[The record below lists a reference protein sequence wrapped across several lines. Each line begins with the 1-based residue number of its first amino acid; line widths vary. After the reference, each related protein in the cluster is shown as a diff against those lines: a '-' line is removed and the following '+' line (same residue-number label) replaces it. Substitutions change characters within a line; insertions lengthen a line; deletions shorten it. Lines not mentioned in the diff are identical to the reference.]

1 MVADTIQ
8 HISKYSRHMPQM
20 METEFIDLVG
30 YWCLRMLLDS
40 KSPFSIFHRV
50 YAWLLPQCGHGRTAG
65 SWYFIMVI
73 VEPPY
78 IRSPV
83 ALFYLSA
90 CGLRLLRLVH
100 DIRSPVG
107 GFGVWR
113 L

>member
-20 METEFIDLVG
+20 MEAEFIDL
-30 YWCLRMLLDS
+30 MLLNS

-90 CGLRLLRLVH
+90 CGLRLRLVH